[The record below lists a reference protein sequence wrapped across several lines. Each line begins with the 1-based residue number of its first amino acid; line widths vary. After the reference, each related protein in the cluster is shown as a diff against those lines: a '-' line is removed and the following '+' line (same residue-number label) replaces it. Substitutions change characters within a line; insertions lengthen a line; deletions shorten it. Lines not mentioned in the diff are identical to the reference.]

1 MVDIKCELVNT
12 SKDLQIAVFYFHSDI
27 FFNVGFLYEDVEI
40 GRLVSLPL
48 AKYSVVY
55 SLTRELQEIGL
66 VGEDQVVVGDKVKE
80 PNVQLL
86 CVVALEDQFR

>member
-1 MVDIKCELVNT
+1 M
-12 SKDLQIAVFYFHSDI
+12 
-27 FFNVGFLYEDVEI
+27 
-40 GRLVSLPL
+40 
-48 AKYSVVY
+48 AKQSMMY

-86 CVVALEDQFR
+86 CVVALEDQVRQKTLSQGSNRGLDG

>member
-1 MVDIKCELVNT
+1 MM
-12 SKDLQIAVFYFHSDI
+12 
-27 FFNVGFLYEDVEI
+27 
-40 GRLVSLPL
+40 
-48 AKYSVVY
+48 Y

-86 CVVALEDQFR
+86 CVVALEDQVRQKTLSQGSNRGLDG